1 MAWVPGADADGSC
14 WSKVIPILQ
23 DAGHYVVAVQ
33 LPLTSIADDAATA
46 RRAIDKFD
54 APVVVVG
61 HSFGGVVITQAAHNA
76 PNVSALVY
84 VPAFAPD
91 ADESPAHPVG
101 RFPALESVTY
111 MSAD

>member
-1 MAWVPGADADGSC
+1 MAANIVLVHGADADGSC

-23 DAGHYVVAVQ
+23 DAGHNVAPVQ

-61 HSFGGVVITQAAHNA
+61 HSFGGVVITQGAHQA
-76 PNVSALVY
+76 PNVSAVVY
-84 VPAFAPD
+84 VAPFAP
-91 ADESPAHPVG
+91 ADDECSG
-101 RFPALESVTY
+101 
-111 MSAD
+111 